1 MKFKN
6 KKQKKKNISM
16 HLCTYHFFLRGGGGG
31 GGGGLQGELNN
42 KIILIPGN

>member
-1 MKFKN
+1 MN
-6 KKQKKKNISM
+6 LKKKKTKKKHIYAPM
-16 HLCTYHFFLRGGGGG
+16 HLSFFSSG